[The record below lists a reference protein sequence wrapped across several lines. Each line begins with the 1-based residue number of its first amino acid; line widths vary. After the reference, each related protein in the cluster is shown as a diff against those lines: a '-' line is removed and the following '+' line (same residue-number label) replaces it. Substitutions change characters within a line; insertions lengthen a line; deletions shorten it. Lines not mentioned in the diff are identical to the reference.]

1 MKFNIKHLILTTIL
15 FLTITPKAYARSYC
29 SNADM
34 LNVKRDAL
42 KVTIDYELDKDPE
55 NVGLFN
61 ITINGLTEDLS
72 IHEKVTNMYNDWND
86 TNETGKLTFQLTGDN
101 YEFKIY
107 YNMCSDKSIR
117 TMQLNLPKYNYYADT
132 PSCENISKEDL
143 EVCDEW
149 YQGDLDDE
157 TFNKI
162 ISDYNKKNEEQKK
175 QEQQEN
181 TILNKIIKFL
191 SNYYLYIIGVIILIV
206 IITFI
211 MINRKKKYS
220 LE

>member
-86 TNETGKLTFQLTGDN
+86 TNETGKLTFQLTEDN

-191 SNYYLYIIGVIILIV
+191 SNYYIYIIGVIILIV

>member
-1 MKFNIKHLILTTIL
+1 MKFNIKHLILTTLL
-15 FLTITPKAYARSYC
+15 FLTITPKVYAREYC
-29 SNADM
+29 INEDISS
-34 LNVKRDAL
+34 VKRDAQ
-42 KVTIDYELDKDPE
+42 KITIDYELDKDPE
-55 NVGLFN
+55 NTGLFN

-72 IHEKVTNMYNDWND
+72 VYEKVTNIYNDWSNI
-86 TNETGKLTFQLTGDN
+86 NENGKLTFQLPGDS

-107 YNMCSDKSIR
+107 YNTCSDKPIR
-117 TMQLNLPKYNYYADT
+117 TIKINLPKYNYYAESS
-132 PSCENISKEDL
+132 SCENISKEDL

-162 ISDYNKKNEEQKK
+162 ISDYNKKLEDQKK

-181 TILNKIIKFL
+181 TILNKIINFL

-206 IITFI
+206 IIAFI
-211 MINRKKKYS
+211 IINRKKKYS